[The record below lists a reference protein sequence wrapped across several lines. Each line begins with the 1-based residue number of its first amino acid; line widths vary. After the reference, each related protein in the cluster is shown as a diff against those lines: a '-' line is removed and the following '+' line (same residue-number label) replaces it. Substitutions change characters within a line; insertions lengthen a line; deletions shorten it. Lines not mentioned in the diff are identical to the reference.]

1 VIDSLTGQGFNV
13 RHACR
18 TLGVSESG
26 YYAWKDRPD
35 PPRTL
40 RRIWLAGEI
49 ADVHKASGGTYGAHR
64 VTAELKYGRGI
75 QVGHNAVELIMR
87 QLGIKGTP
95 TRRLPKGARVAKITS
110 LDLVRRVFARDRPN
124 ALWVTD
130 ITEHPT
136 NEGKIY
142 CCVVLD
148 TFSRLVAGWS
158 IDSTQTTALV
168 LNALGMA
175 TQRRPDR
182 DGLIVHSDRGT
193 QFTSWAFSD
202 RLRTAGI
209 APSMGAVGTA
219 ADNAMMRA
227 SGGAC
232 RSKCSTAGAGR
243 PGSSSPPRST
253 TTSCSTT
260 PGADTPRSECA
271 PRPRSKLPGSPAA
284 TALSLELD
292 RLGPPQRCWLT
303 RGLRLVSP
311 LCGPNQSIT
320 LMNINY
326 STTTKPPDLRT
337 ATPPKPGQCPVSV
350 EPGPAHGARVARCW
364 TVTRGR
370 ATSSREGE
378 STKGAGRE
386 GLSCG
391 RDWGDG

>member
-35 PPRTL
+35 APRTL

-49 ADVHKASGGTYGAHR
+49 ADVHKASGGTYGSNR

-87 QLGIKGTP
+87 ELGIKGTP
-95 TRRLPKGARVAKITS
+95 SRRLPRGARLAQVTS

-124 ALWVTD
+124 QLWLTD

-136 NEGKIY
+136 NEGKLY

-148 TFSRLVAGWS
+148 TFSRRVVGWA
-158 IDSTQTTALV
+158 IESTQTTILV

-175 TQRRPDR
+175 TQRREGR

-202 RLRTAGI
+202 RLRMAKI

-219 ADNAMMRA
+219 ADNAMME
-227 SGGAC
+227 SFW
-232 RSKCSTAGAGR
+232 GR
-243 PGSSSPPRST
+243 LQVELLNRRRWKT
-253 TTSCSTT
+253 
-260 PGADTPRSECA
+260 RIE
-271 PRPRSKLPGSPAA
+271 LA
-284 TALSLELD
+284 TAIHDYISFHNTRRRHSALGMRTPSEIEAVWATAANNSIVVQAELAKTAPTLLVDDGAAAGLSA
-292 RLGPPQRCWLT
+292 
-303 RGLRLVSP
+303 
-311 LCGPNQSIT
+311 
-320 LMNINY
+320 
-326 STTTKPPDLRT
+326 LRT
-337 ATPPKPGQCPVSV
+337 
-350 EPGPAHGARVARCW
+350 
-364 TVTRGR
+364 
-370 ATSSREGE
+370 E
-378 STKGAGRE
+378 SIEHTHQHQLLNNNQAA
-386 GLSCG
+386 
-391 RDWGDG
+391 